1 MTMLGDDNKNVRSV
15 GVAKVLAH
23 RKQAAEESANN
34 DDGPKYWNSSLI
46 RLFNV
51 PTLNLETNA
60 YYELA
65 NSDSYQQQLPTTA
78 SSTTISSNCLKLQG
92 WLPKTAIYFI

>member
-1 MTMLGDDNKNVRSV
+1 MMMLGDDNKNVRSV

-23 RKQAAEESANN
+23 WKQVAKESANN
-34 DDGPKYWNSSLI
+34 DDCPHVLNSSLV

-51 PTLNLETNA
+51 PTLNLEANA

-65 NSDSYQQQLPTTA
+65 NFDSDQQQLPATA
-78 SSTTISSNCLKLQG
+78 SPTTTSRNCIILL
-92 WLPKTAIYFI
+92 